1 MSRYHQLYN
10 TDGTPK
16 FQTLATGAYS
26 TRTSAISGNRI
37 TIFTGSVPQ
46 FVEFGTST
54 VVATTSS
61 SVAPANS
68 MIDFHFD
75 SGNYVAVLS
84 SSGASSVTILDS
96 D

>member
-10 TDGTPK
+10 TSNAAK
-16 FQTLATGAYS
+16 FQTLVTGAAS
-26 TRTSAISGNRI
+26 TRTSAITGRRI
-37 TIFTGSVPQ
+37 TIFTGTVPQ

-61 SVAPANS
+61 AVVPANS
-68 MIDFHFD
+68 MVDYHFE
-75 SGNYVAVLS
+75 SGQYVAVIS
-84 SSGASSVTILDS
+84 PGGASSVTILDS

>member
-1 MSRYHQLYN
+1 MSRYHQLYS
-10 TDGTPK
+10 TTSTAK
-16 FQTLATGAYS
+16 FQTLGTGAAS
-26 TRTSAISGNRI
+26 VRTNEIAGRRI

-61 SVAPANS
+61 AVAPANS
-68 MIDFHFD
+68 MIDYHFEP
-75 SGNYVAVLS
+75 GNYVAILS
-84 SSGASSVTILDS
+84 GSGASYVTVLDA

>member
-10 TDGTPK
+10 ASDVAK
-16 FQTLATGAYS
+16 FQTLATGAVS
-26 TRTSAISGNRI
+26 TRTAAITGRRI
-37 TIFTGSVPQ
+37 TIFTGTIPQ

-61 SVAPANS
+61 AVAPANS
-68 MIDFHFD
+68 MIDYHFEP
-75 SGNYVAVLS
+75 GNYVAIL
-84 SSGASSVTILDS
+84 SSGAAGYVTILDA